1 MTGDDEGRVGHTPV
15 KILRGWAHEVGG
27 RHAQNTPVYI
37 GSVSIYY
44 KLPTYRDLPF
54 LTDDL
59 DVDSVILIGSSG
71 RLTQRAD
78 KHRVCSGGGG
88 QRLCPNRIVF
98 DARFSGVQRTRL
110 SQRGDVVSR
119 T

>member
-1 MTGDDEGRVGHTPV
+1 VAETGDDGGRVGHTPV

-71 RLTQRAD
+71 RLTSVSTNTVLRRQRF
-78 KHRVCSGGGG
+78 
-88 QRLCPNRIVF
+88 CPNSDRLRRARVF
-98 DARFSGVQRTRL
+98 GGVTR
-110 SQRGDVVSR
+110 
-119 T
+119 